1 MATYIEDS
9 SIYLYKK
16 SALAETKP
24 AVSITPVNDTASEPL
39 FSNTQNT
46 QTLKEETIKAKDRK
60 TKIRNINKKD
70 LVKRF
75 KDNPMGVIQELGIEL
90 TPQELNQLQS
100 LLTDKKSLQQ
110 FLNIV
115 DKSNLTPQD
124 LIGALDHETKRKGSN
139 WFKRTWTRI
148 TEGRSEH
155 EINADNFSRE
165 MSEVRE
171 SRQDF
176 STNTVVD
183 IADTNEANPENKE
196 NVMHFVEAKTTNG
209 KAVYTEENVTD
220 AVAYIK
226 ERPDDADEFV
236 SITTELESIVD
247 EHGVPKYTG
256 TTMINVGKRS
266 VENPKL
272 KETNLKIAHKGDMT
286 DEFLENITKNLFENP
301 DMQSII
307 DYSLGAKNKDGSD
320 KFSAGNINDESNQLV
335 DKALDFCNSYLDNL
349 KTLSKYGNLSS
360 DDIIKIT
367 QNVTAHPEIYNDVIS
382 KLESGMS
389 GSEVAEYSSQCAQ
402 AAQNGSYNAPQTTAG
417 INNTDTASS
426 FGSYS
431 NTDIENAQKEKMTK
445 LNEGIKNS
453 AKNKQNNKF
462 ELILQ
467 LSEITDIDEQN
478 SSNTVQ
484 IAGKYYAKDKLKA
497 ALYRQFGTISGR
509 VFNKIV
515 ADPNFIETI
524 KQYNGN
530 KVIIEALL
538 KNPELINKI
547 DLAGTLSNK
556 ERAEIIGLCTDS
568 GSTNVML
575 AALESGSVTD
585 AIRTTKMAKITN
597 AKDDTLAILTSNNK
611 SNSNKKQELQ
621 QLYGINDKCNF
632 MA

>member
-1 MATYIEDS
+1 MATYIEGS
-9 SIYLYKK
+9 SIYSYRT

-24 AVSITPVNDTASEPL
+24 VSSTQVNDEADTSL
-39 FSNTQNT
+39 YQNT
-46 QTLKEETIKAKDRK
+46 QASTQETTTKVKDRRI
-60 TKIRNINKKD
+60 KIRNIDKKD

-75 KDNPMGVIQELGIEL
+75 KDNPIGVIQELGIEL
-90 TPQELNQLQS
+90 TPQELKQLQS

-124 LIGALDHETKRKGSN
+124 LICALDHETKRKGS
-139 WFKRTWTRI
+139 WFGKRWWTRL
-148 TEGRSEH
+148 TEGRTEH

-171 SRQDF
+171 SRQDL

-226 ERPDDADEFV
+226 ERPDDAGEFV
-236 SITTELESIVD
+236 SIATELESIVD
-247 EHGVPKYTG
+247 ENGVQKYTG

-272 KETNLKIAHKGDMT
+272 KETNLKAAHKGDMT
-286 DEFLENITKNLFENP
+286 DEYLENITKNLFENP
-301 DMQSII
+301 DMKYVI
-307 DYSLGAKNKDGSD
+307 DYSLSAKNKDGSD

-335 DKALDFCNSYLDNL
+335 DKGLDFCNSYLENL
-349 KTLSKYGNLSS
+349 QTLSKYGNLSS

-367 QNVTAHPEIYNDVIS
+367 ENVTAHPEIYNDVIS

-389 GSEVAEYSSQCAQ
+389 GSEVAEYSTQCAQ

-417 INNTDTASS
+417 INNTDTAPS

-431 NTDIENAQKEKMTK
+431 NTDIENAQKEKMAK
-445 LNEGIKNS
+445 LNEEINNS

-467 LSEITDIDEQN
+467 LSEITDINEQN

-484 IAGKYYAKDKLKA
+484 IAGKYYAKDKLQQ
-497 ALYRQFGTISGR
+497 ALYKLFGTISDGLL
-509 VFNKIV
+509 NKII
-515 ADPNFIETI
+515 ADPNFIETM
-524 KQYNGN
+524 KQYGGN
-530 KVIIEALL
+530 KVILEALL
-538 KNPELINKI
+538 KNPDIINKI
-547 DLAGTLSNK
+547 NTAAGSLSNK

-568 GSTNVML
+568 GSTNIML
-575 AALESGSVTD
+575 AALETGTVSD
-585 AIRTTKMAKITN
+585 AIKTTKMAKITN